1 MDVLHQDWLTRD
13 LVDFEYKKYQ
23 LLAYMKNIESKFT
36 ERELYPFMSDLVF
49 HYNNLLSLQKNK
61 QLIYE
66 NFPKEVSRADFERLK
81 IHYRRIIKDNELMS
95 TIEEIIR
102 FALPHFQEGVEKGAE
117 IYEDIAQQISIE
129 PVGITPLYK
138 NEGYLLMF
146 ASSQTSVYVY
156 HYKITVF
163 HQADEAYRAIQ
174 TQQLEV
180 TSWSIANSFEQIKKN
195 LVASNRDLPNP
206 ATYLAVS
213 RQAYPLVPTLLPIT
227 KRLLVQHIGKAA

>member
-23 LLAYMKNIESKFT
+23 LLAYMKKIKGKFT

-66 NFPKEVSRADFERLK
+66 NFPKEVSRADFEKLK
-81 IHYRRIIKDNELMS
+81 IHYRQIIKDGELMK
-95 TIEEIIR
+95 TIEEIIS
-102 FALPHFQEGVEKGAE
+102 FALPHFQEGVETGAE
-117 IYEDIAQQISIE
+117 IYEDIARQISIE
-129 PVGITPLYK
+129 PIGITPLYK

-146 ASSQTSVYVY
+146 ANSQTSVYIY

-163 HQADEAYRAIQ
+163 HQAEEAYRAIQ
-174 TQQLEV
+174 TQQMEV
-180 TSWSIANSFEQIKKN
+180 TNWSLANSFEQIKKK

-213 RQAYPLVPTLLPIT
+213 QHAYPLEPTLLPIT